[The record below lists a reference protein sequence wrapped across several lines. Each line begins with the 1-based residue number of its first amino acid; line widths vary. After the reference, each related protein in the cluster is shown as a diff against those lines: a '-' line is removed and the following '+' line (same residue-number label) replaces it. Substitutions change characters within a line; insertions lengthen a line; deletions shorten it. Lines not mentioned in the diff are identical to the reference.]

1 MSLTTINHGGFMKQN
16 KKLFLFCK
24 MVFAIAC
31 VSFLGVACQK
41 VDETEILRSHIDEM
55 LQDMTPVKTV
65 TDVKMIIDDP
75 NEAAKYTI
83 VSARA
88 PEHYAKGHV
97 PGAINIPYKTIAD
110 DASLA
115 QIDPLKPA
123 IVYCYT
129 GHTGQLADTILYL
142 LGYESYNMK
151 YGMMGWTDDPEVL
164 GQQVFDCNPPNYETE
179 TTPND
184 LPADNELP
192 VIETGAEEAT
202 AIVQARAQAYLGAV
216 TSPVKTV
223 TDVKMIIDDPT
234 EAAKYTIVSVRSPEH
249 YAKGHVPGAINIP
262 YKDIAKLENL
272 KKLPADKP
280 IITYCYTGHTGQVA
294 CTVLNLLGYEA
305 YNMKYGMM
313 GWTDDSEILGQ
324 QVFDC
329 NPPNYPV
336 EK

>member
-1 MSLTTINHGGFMKQN
+1 MKQSR
-16 KKLFLFCK
+16 KIQLSWI
-24 MVFAIAC
+24 MVLMIAC
-31 VSFLGVACQK
+31 MSFVTVSCQKK
-41 VDETEILRSHIDEM
+41 VDEFEALRSHIDEV
-55 LQDMTPVKTV
+55 LQTLTPTKTV
-65 TDVKMIIDDP
+65 TDVKQIIDDP
-75 NEAAKYTI
+75 TEAAKYTI
-83 VSARA
+83 VSARSA
-88 PEHYAKGHV
+88 EHYAKGHV

-115 QIDPLKPA
+115 QIDPEKPV

-129 GHTGQLADTILYL
+129 GHTGQLSDVILSV

-164 GQQVFDCNPPNYETE
+164 NTTPFDCNPPNYDTE
-179 TTPND
+179 TTAND

-192 VIETGAEEAT
+192 VLETGETEEI
-202 AIVQARAQAYLGAV
+202 AIAKAQAQAYLASGLAP
-216 TSPVKTV
+216 TKTV
-223 TDVKMIIDDPT
+223 TDVKQIIDDPT
-234 EAAKYTIVSVRSPEH
+234 EAAKYTIVSVRSAAD

-262 YKDIAKLENL
+262 WKEIAKEENL
-272 KKLPADKP
+272 AKLPKDKP

-313 GWTDDSEILGQ
+313 GWTNIPEVLNTTP
-324 QVFDC
+324 FDC
-329 NPPNYPV
+329 NPPNYDT